1 MDLRLE
7 SYIESHIDPEPPH
20 LRRINRAANLR
31 LVIGRMASGHV
42 QGRLLKML
50 TQMINPRKALELGT
64 FAGYSALCIAEGMAD
79 DAELHTVEID
89 DELEDFIRGNL
100 CSDPCGRKVTLHIG
114 DAVEVIGGFAD
125 GELDMV
131 FIDAD
136 KREYTA
142 YYEAVKPKVRR
153 GGYIIA
159 DNTLWDGHV
168 VEQSKHSPQTA
179 GVLAFNALVAADSDV
194 EKVIVPL
201 RDGLT
206 LIRKK

>member
-31 LVIGRMASGHV
+31 LVNGRMVSGHV

-79 DAELHTVEID
+79 DAEL
-89 DELEDFIRGNL
+89 IRGNL

>member
-31 LVIGRMASGHV
+31 LVNGRMVSGHV

-100 CSDPCGRKVTLHIG
+100 CSDTCGRKVTLHIG

>member
-7 SYIESHIDPEPPH
+7 SYIESHIVPVPPH

-31 LVIGRMASGHV
+31 LVNGRMVSGHV

-131 FIDAD
+131 FI
-136 KREYTA
+136 
-142 YYEAVKPKVRR
+142 EA
-153 GGYIIA
+153 I
-159 DNTLWDGHV
+159 
-168 VEQSKHSPQTA
+168 
-179 GVLAFNALVAADSDV
+179 
-194 EKVIVPL
+194 
-201 RDGLT
+201 
-206 LIRKK
+206 

>member
-1 MDLRLE
+1 
-7 SYIESHIDPEPPH
+7 
-20 LRRINRAANLR
+20 
-31 LVIGRMASGHV
+31 
-42 QGRLLKML
+42 
-50 TQMINPRKALELGT
+50 
-64 FAGYSALCIAEGMAD
+64 
-79 DAELHTVEID
+79 
-89 DELEDFIRGNL
+89 
-100 CSDPCGRKVTLHIG
+100 
-114 DAVEVIGGFAD
+114 
-125 GELDMV
+125 MV